1 MNTKID
7 KLVRSSCLDDVVLG
21 CFLAYTQLG
30 EDWMKKNFI
39 FDNERWLESPYR
51 TNNLWSPEPCP
62 KNMAIGFPSFDVY
75 IGPIALEVVPKNYI
89 PNKIVTYDME

>member
-1 MNTKID
+1 MNMKID
-7 KLVRSSCLDDVVLG
+7 KLLRSSCLDDVVLG

-39 FDNERWLESPYR
+39 FNSEHWSESPYQ
-51 TNNLWSPEPCP
+51 TNNLWPLESCP
-62 KNMAIGFPSFDVY
+62 IQIAIGFPSFDVY